1 MKRMSRIK
9 FPGSLRKEK
18 AREQIPILEMAD
30 LWLEMGTYIGAC
42 LIVSFG
48 QKEPHPPHETLPPVT
63 ETRRGS
69 FPLISRT
76 IIYCQRLRSL
86 FHCEIRILGIWEQR
100 AQDSCSKPGR
110 MFDLQAGTINRTRSL
125 HRCVTLAVS
134 E

>member
-1 MKRMSRIK
+1 M
-9 FPGSLRKEK
+9 
-18 AREQIPILEMAD
+18 
-30 LWLEMGTYIGAC
+30 
-42 LIVSFG
+42 VSFG
-48 QKEPHPPHETLPPVT
+48 EKEPHPPDETLPLVT
-63 ETRRGS
+63 ERESRLGP

-100 AQDSCSKPGR
+100 AQDSGSKPGR